1 MSETKYQFIA
11 EHFKLKICRVLKT
24 LLCTNV
30 LNDVTAA
37 PFMVSFS
44 QLLAVKKGT
53 KKGAAVTSLKTFV
66 RSSAFN

>member
-37 PFMVSFS
+37 PFSFCFLQLAAEKKTPKMV
-44 QLLAVKKGT
+44 QL
-53 KKGAAVTSLKTFV
+53 
-66 RSSAFN
+66 